1 MNGSTSIN
9 SRDDSGR
16 FMIESQEL
24 ESLNFLNFA
33 KIFRF
38 FFKKFLITC
47 ISLDRRGGQMLNKYS
62 FGVYTISYSL
72 LVKLNI
78 YSTLFSPI
86 NSNIFIYKIMAKN
99 LIYNVLGEILLQLT
113 SFCCYSV
120 FHSSA
125 FFKRHGCSVHK

>member
-1 MNGSTSIN
+1 MKPKWLEWLSRILQVSQPSI
-9 SRDDSGR
+9 S
-16 FMIESQEL
+16 FESPWSKWTAPHRLIQETTRVDL
-24 ESLNFLNFA
+24 WLSLKNWNPWTFWTLP

-62 FGVYTISYSL
+62 FGLYTISYSL

-99 LIYNVLGEILLQLT
+99 LIYNV
-113 SFCCYSV
+113 
-120 FHSSA
+120 
-125 FFKRHGCSVHK
+125 